1 MERLCYYRLDRL
13 AGQLVIDLCSA
24 EVLVVMEAV
33 EEEFD
38 EKCNTYCITV
48 RQIYSLKTER
58 VGRKGLD
65 KWILIKKK
73 NTPSD
78 IL

>member
-13 AGQLVIDLCSA
+13 AGRLVIDLCSA
-24 EVLVVMEAV
+24 EVPVVMEAV

-38 EKCNTYCITV
+38 EECNTYCIAV

-58 VGRKGLD
+58 VDRKGLD
-65 KWILIKKK
+65 KQILI
-73 NTPSD
+73 
-78 IL
+78 